1 MIVIM
6 VSWKKRDHYKIP
18 NKLRDFLQ
26 QRSGLASEKSL
37 RFLQEFQSCEN
48 GEGEDS
54 TSGRAHLQG
63 DDSIGFRGS
72 LRGAEL
78 FAQCEDSLC
87 EP

>member
-1 MIVIM
+1 
-6 VSWKKRDHYKIP
+6 
-18 NKLRDFLQ
+18 
-26 QRSGLASEKSL
+26 L

-54 TSGRAHLQG
+54 TGGHAHLQG

-78 FAQCEDSLC
+78 FAQREGSLC